1 MPTVGL
7 HYHLVLYCLDDELIW
22 GKVLDIDS
30 DLVLVPLPL
39 PFTTSKL
46 IEVVSRATFSKC
58 RSLLSSYQ
66 QISECG
72 LSM

>member
-39 PFTTSKL
+39 PFRPSKL
-46 IEVVSRATFSKC
+46 VEIV
-58 RSLLSSYQ
+58 
-66 QISECG
+66 
-72 LSM
+72 